1 MSENTE
7 RGQRQT
13 LTGRVVSDK
22 MDKTVVVAVERTV
35 MHDLYRRYMR
45 RTSKFHAHDE
55 RNECAVGDEVV
66 IVSCRPL
73 SATKRWRVQEVLKR
87 ADGATA
93 PAERSQAT
101 KS

>member
-7 RGQRQT
+7 RARRQT

-35 MHDLYRRYMR
+35 VHGLYQRYQR

-55 RNECAVGDEVV
+55 TNQCKVGDQVV
-66 IVSCRPL
+66 IVSCRPM
-73 SATKRWRVQEVLKR
+73 SASKRWRVSEVVKR
-87 ADGATA
+87 AEVG
-93 PAERSQAT
+93 
-101 KS
+101 

>member
-7 RGQRQT
+7 RARRQT

-35 MHDLYRRYMR
+35 VHGLYQRYQR

-55 RNECAVGDEVV
+55 ANQCKVGDQVV
-66 IVSCRPL
+66 IVSCRPV
-73 SATKRWRVQEVLKR
+73 SATKRWRVSEVLKR
-87 ADGATA
+87 AEVG
-93 PAERSQAT
+93 
-101 KS
+101 

>member
-35 MHDLYRRYMR
+35 MHDLYQRYMR

-55 RNECAVGDEVV
+55 RNECRVGDEVV

-73 SATKRWRVQEVLKR
+73 SASKRWRVQEIVKR
-87 ADGATA
+87 AEGADRGA
-93 PAERSQAT
+93 AAEAGR
-101 KS
+101 

>member
-35 MHDLYRRYMR
+35 MHDLYQRYMR

-55 RNECAVGDEVV
+55 RNECRVGDEVV

-73 SATKRWRVQEVLKR
+73 SATKRWRVQQVVKR
-87 ADGATA
+87 AEGAERTATA
-93 PAERSQAT
+93 EAGR
-101 KS
+101 